1 MTMKFSVKR
10 RGAGWMLA
18 LLLLGLASTA
28 VAQTVDKRTIS
39 LDGALKAIAAA
50 GEEARRNNWSVV
62 IAVVDE
68 AGELVALQR
77 MDKVQRASIDIAVGK
92 ARAAMLFLRPSAAL
106 EEAAKARTNLLSVAS
121 DVPRVVFVQGGL
133 PLVVGKDQV
142 GAIGVSGLTS
152 PQDEQVAKAGAD
164 AIK

>member
-1 MTMKFSVKR
+1 
-10 RGAGWMLA
+10 
-18 LLLLGLASTA
+18 
-28 VAQTVDKRTIS
+28 
-39 LDGALKAIAAA
+39 
-50 GEEARRNNWSVV
+50 
-62 IAVVDE
+62 VVDE

-133 PLVVGKDQV
+133 PLIVGKDQV

-152 PQDEQVAKAGAD
+152 PQDEQVAKAGVD